1 MMKLV
6 PFGAVIVMLPLVGK
20 WKPQIAFIIVV
31 FPEPLGPSRPVIEPS
46 AILSETSAAAGAD
59 LLYDFEK
66 LVSSIII

>member
-1 MMKLV
+1 M

-20 WKPQIAFIIVV
+20 WKPQIAFMIVV
-31 FPEPLGPSRPVIEPS
+31 LPDPFGPSSPVIVPS
-46 AILSETSAAAGAD
+46 AMVRETSAAAGAD